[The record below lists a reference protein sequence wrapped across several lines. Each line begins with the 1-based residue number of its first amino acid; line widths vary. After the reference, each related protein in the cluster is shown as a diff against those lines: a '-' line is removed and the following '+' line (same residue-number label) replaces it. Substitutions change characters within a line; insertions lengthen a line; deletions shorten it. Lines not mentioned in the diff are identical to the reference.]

1 MKVQLHVENMVC
13 SKMESSGL
21 VCIGFDGRKDD
32 TRIAAGI
39 VKEPSIVYMD
49 HATPN
54 NWLSKAISDET
65 TQLQE
70 NFMGLVCDGTPYQ
83 YKSCWHN
90 KTYIVV
96 YRTTN
101 AIVCIFHLTD
111 KLNELPAV

>member
-1 MKVQLHVENMVC
+1 MWKHVC

-39 VKEPSIVYMD
+39 IQEEHSSIVKEPGIVCMD
-49 HATPN
+49 HATPD
-54 NWLSKAISDET
+54 NWLSEAISDET

-70 NFMGLVCDGTPYQ
+70 SFMGLVCDGTPRQ
-83 YKSCWHN
+83 HKSRWHN

-101 AIVCIFHLTD
+101 AMCSLYFS
-111 KLNELPAV
+111 PYRQA